1 MPQIFHR
8 SANTIARVSIFGAL
22 FFVAGL
28 LYLAYQIDR
37 SPWVT
42 QVNVAREQPIQ
53 FSHERHVAGNGI
65 DCRYCH
71 TTVETS
77 SFAGIPPTK
86 TCMNCHSQIFADAAF
101 LEPVRESFRTDR
113 ADCMDARPRSARL
126 RVLRPQHPR
135 RKGRRLLDM
144 PRPGRQDAA
153 DAKAELAADGM
164 VPRLPQAPR
173 ALRAA
178 ARRGLQHELR
188 GARQPARAGT
198 KARGRESHPED
209 DGLQRMSPMK
219 PSSQARQRARVLAD
233 ARRTTGRQPRRAR
246 RRRVR
251 VAAARAVRRGRAP
264 LVSEIDGGVAR
275 ARGHGRLHAPAARA
289 DSSVRAPAR
298 KRRSG
303 QAAVLRNRDDARRPR
318 DRAAR
323 REPRRTAD
331 ENRRQPV
338 ASRQPRRNRCLRA
351 GGTARSLRSRS
362 HADADAHGRDLPV
375 VGVHRRDAHG
385 LRRRSRRRKAPASAS

>member
-22 FFVAGL
+22 FFIAGL

-77 SFAGIPPTK
+77 SFAGIPTTK

-113 ADCMDARPRSARL
+113 PIPWT
-126 RVLRPQHPR
+126 RVHDLPDFAYFDHSIHVA
-135 RKGRRLLDM
+135 KGVGCATCHGPVDKM
-144 PRPGRQDAA
+144 PLMR
-153 DAKAELAADGM
+153 KAELAADGM
-164 VPRLPQAPR
+164 VPRLPQASG

-198 KARGRESHPED
+198 QARCRESHPED
-209 DGLQRMSPMK
+209 DGL
-219 PSSQARQRARVLAD
+219 
-233 ARRTTGRQPRRAR
+233 
-246 RRRVR
+246 
-251 VAAARAVRRGRAP
+251 
-264 LVSEIDGGVAR
+264 
-275 ARGHGRLHAPAARA
+275 
-289 DSSVRAPAR
+289 
-298 KRRSG
+298 
-303 QAAVLRNRDDARRPR
+303 
-318 DRAAR
+318 
-323 REPRRTAD
+323 
-331 ENRRQPV
+331 
-338 ASRQPRRNRCLRA
+338 
-351 GGTARSLRSRS
+351 
-362 HADADAHGRDLPV
+362 
-375 VGVHRRDAHG
+375 
-385 LRRRSRRRKAPASAS
+385 